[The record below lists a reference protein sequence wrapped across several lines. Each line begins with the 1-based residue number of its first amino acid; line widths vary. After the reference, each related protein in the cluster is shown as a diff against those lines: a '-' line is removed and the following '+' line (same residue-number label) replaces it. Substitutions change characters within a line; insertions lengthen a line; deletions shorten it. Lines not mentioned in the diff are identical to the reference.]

1 MEHDHPVDLDHG
13 HRHTVSGVAD
23 RRWLTVALALIAGFM
38 AAELVVGLLAR
49 SLALISDGAHMLTDA
64 ASIVLALVAA
74 RLAARPARGHYT
86 FGFTRA
92 DILSAQVNGM
102 SLLVLGGWLAYEA
115 VRRLISPPQ
124 VHAWVVVFT
133 ALAGVAV
140 NIAASWAISRANRTS
155 LNVEGAFQH
164 ILNDL
169 YAFAATVV
177 AGLVMVFTGFDRAD
191 AIASLV
197 VVALMARAG
206 LRLLRDSGR
215 ILLEAAP
222 VGLDPDVIGEVL
234 AGVDGV
240 CEVHDLHVWTISSGR
255 PALSAHVLV
264 LPEGDCHASGQG
276 STSCSGAGS
285 ASATRP
291 CRSTTA
297 QTTRPRRTM
306 TIARTPTVPP
316 TAASPGWSAEGAPA
330 PGRRRRL
337 SDGARARRR
346 DLRGGHRA
354 RPAGRPSSTACACR
368 RYGRSGRP
376 GWRQGARK
384 TRFSTVV

>member
-1 MEHDHPVDLDHG
+1 
-13 HRHTVSGVAD
+13 
-23 RRWLTVALALIAGFM
+23 
-38 AAELVVGLLAR
+38 
-49 SLALISDGAHMLTDA
+49 
-64 ASIVLALVAA
+64 
-74 RLAARPARGHYT
+74 
-86 FGFTRA
+86 
-92 DILSAQVNGM
+92 
-102 SLLVLGGWLAYEA
+102 
-115 VRRLISPPQ
+115 
-124 VHAWVVVFT
+124 
-133 ALAGVAV
+133 VAV
-140 NIAASWAISRANRTS
+140 NIAASWAIRRANRTS

-264 LPEGDCHASGQG
+264 LPERDCHRIRSGLNELLG
-276 STSCSGAGS
+276 SRFGIGHTTLQVDHSGED
-285 ASATRP
+285 
-291 CRSTTA
+291 
-297 QTTRPRRTM
+297 
-306 TIARTPTVPP
+306 P
-316 TAASPGWSAEGAPA
+316 TASNHDHCQDAHGPTHSG
-330 PGRRRRL
+330 L
-337 SDGARARRR
+337 
-346 DLRGGHRA
+346 
-354 RPAGRPSSTACACR
+354 AGLV
-368 RYGRSGRP
+368 G
-376 GWRQGARK
+376 
-384 TRFSTVV
+384 